1 MWILM
6 KAVAAVLRESV
17 ILALV
22 LMQPCY
28 CFDYVVVTVTD
39 QWITGHVDCD
49 VMRFY
54 PSVDLMWDGLNVVI

>member
-17 ILALV
+17 ILVLV

-28 CFDYVVVTVTD
+28 CFYDVIVTMT
-39 QWITGHVDCD
+39 QQRIAGQVDCD
-49 VMRFY
+49 VMRFH
-54 PSVDLMWDGLNVVI
+54 PGVDLMWERFDDIT